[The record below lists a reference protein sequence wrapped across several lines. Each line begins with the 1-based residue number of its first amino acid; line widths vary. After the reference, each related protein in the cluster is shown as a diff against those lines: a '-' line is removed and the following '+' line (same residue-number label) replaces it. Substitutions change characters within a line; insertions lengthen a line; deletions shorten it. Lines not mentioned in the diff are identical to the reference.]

1 MRNLAL
7 LTLVLLPA
15 VAQATQSVREVTV
28 QPRTVVTVNAR
39 MRYTTMIVLP
49 EGEQILDF
57 VCGDKDFW
65 IISGAN
71 NLAYVKPAKSGT
83 STNLN
88 LVTASGRVY
97 SFLLTEGGADPDLNL
112 YVVNDASGRP
122 PSPEALR
129 FVPAGQV
136 EELRRELARMRDE
149 ADAAHDAART
159 AIQRAIDDFR
169 ATYPT
174 RLRFPYRFEL
184 GQKPF
189 DVSAIFHDGTFTY
202 LRTAAR
208 ELPALYELRDGR
220 PNLVN
225 FQVHDGV
232 YVVPKVLDRGY
243 LAIGKKRFMFQ
254 ATER

>member
-7 LTLVLLPA
+7 VTLVLLPC
-15 VAQATQSVREVTV
+15 VAHAAQSVREVTV
-28 QPRTVVTVNAR
+28 QPRTVVTVHAR
-39 MRYTTMIVLP
+39 VRYTTMIVLP

-65 IISGAN
+65 VISGAN
-71 NLAYVKPAKSGT
+71 NLAYVKPAKSGA

-97 SFLLTEGGADPDLNL
+97 SFLLTEGGADLDLNL
-112 YVVNDASGRP
+112 YVVNDVSGRP
-122 PSPEALR
+122 PSPEAVR
-129 FVPAGQV
+129 FVPATHV
-136 EELRRELARMRDE
+136 EDLRRELARVRVE
-149 ADAAHDAART
+149 SDAARD
-159 AIQRAIDDFR
+159 AASAAMQRAVDDFR

-174 RLRFPYRFEL
+174 RLRFPYRFES

-189 DVSAIFHDGTFTY
+189 HVSAIFHDGTFTY

-225 FQVHDGV
+225 FQVHEGL
-232 YVVPKVLDRGY
+232 YIVPKVLDRGY
-243 LAIGKKRFMFQ
+243 LAIGKKRFVFQ
-254 ATER
+254 TVDR